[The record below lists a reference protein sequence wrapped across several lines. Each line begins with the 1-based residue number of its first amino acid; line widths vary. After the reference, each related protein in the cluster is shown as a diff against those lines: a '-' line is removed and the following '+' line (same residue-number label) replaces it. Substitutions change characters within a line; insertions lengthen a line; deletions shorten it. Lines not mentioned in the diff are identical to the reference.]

1 MSLNFAFWRYF
12 SNVVSRQKLGTLPTS
27 SFSDAK
33 LARCCYASF
42 LCISVRILLFT
53 QSHKYVCLKIIILTN
68 KSKQTHL
75 FNWRFTYSK
84 FNMSWNDVWLHWWW
98 KEPRGSNLCSTHSR
112 CKCDTVIMNFDY
124 IRFDYLARISYVYL
138 FT

>member
-1 MSLNFAFWRYF
+1 MLLNFALCILKIF
-12 SNVVSRQKLGTLPTS
+12 VHIVSESRLGTLPTS

-33 LARCCYASF
+33 LARCCCASF

-68 KSKQTHL
+68 ESKQTHL

-84 FNMSWNDVWLHWWW
+84 F
-98 KEPRGSNLCSTHSR
+98 KPRGSNLCCTHFR

-124 IRFDYLARISYVYL
+124 TRFDYLARIPLRRRLRIYVIGAYL
-138 FT
+138 L